1 MFKVGDKVVLIEQY
15 GNNQAGDAGVVLGVR
30 PAWGSPVT
38 QMVSVKFDD
47 GRRNTMFNTRL
58 VRVSEPLSFPKP
70 SWMPLSFTQG
80 QGPMRAVVNTVD
92 RIFPR
97 RSYDTI
103 LKSLMEEVGELAT
116 EIAIEQGT
124 KDRVPSADGI
134 KGEAVDVFVV
144 AMDMLRQAW
153 GDDLFS
159 AEFDAKVAEK
169 LAKWE
174 GK

>member
-1 MFKVGDKVVLIEQY
+1 
-15 GNNQAGDAGVVLGVR
+15 
-30 PAWGSPVT
+30 
-38 QMVSVKFDD
+38 
-47 GRRNTMFNTRL
+47 
-58 VRVSEPLSFPKP
+58 
-70 SWMPLSFTQG
+70 
-80 QGPMRAVVNTVD
+80 
-92 RIFPR
+92 
-97 RSYDTI
+97 
-103 LKSLMEEVGELAT
+103 MEEVGELAT